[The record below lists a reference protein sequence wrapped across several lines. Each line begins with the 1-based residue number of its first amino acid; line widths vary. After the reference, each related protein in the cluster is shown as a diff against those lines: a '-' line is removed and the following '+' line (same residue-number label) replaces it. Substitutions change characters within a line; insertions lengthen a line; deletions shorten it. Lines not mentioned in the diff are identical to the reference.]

1 MEDECVRFVTCTH
14 SANDLRKNL
23 LSLVKD
29 ILRKHEIANTSVC
42 LNQRN
47 RDLKDGDFVIPRG
60 CIQNLSPTILTKIL
74 DDLKQ
79 ETKKYLCPIQR
90 IETESKFYSFAFY
103 LNRTLTFQ
111 HVLSSFFKDDLNSEE
126 SNGKYNVKI
135 TTSIEKTLLNRLLE
149 IVGLE
154 SEHFW
159 FCDDKEH
166 ENRTIQ
172 RFIERAKNSC
182 FKEDELSKRSTASGE
197 SQPCDDKDS
206 QQDGHC
212 LTVNLKKYI
221 ENKKYSIGKGCF
233 DKNVNLV
240 DVVDKQGPSDVLQ
253 QVSRIQQCVT
263 KNEDIDTIIHVIPD
277 SLQFTQQKEHLLL
290 EMLNG
295 ESDRQISQVHLTYG
309 KVKSRKGGNTDMD
322 AEEFYKLRYN
332 QAKEAAVMKY
342 GDLVK
347 LDLSQDEATG
357 SSVGDSRAG
366 SFVMYNCARLSTLF
380 VHFEAG
386 EEWFLFFQ
394 YIFTYK
400 DVIKQTVEQIV
411 PASGEIQTKIHT
423 HKICNFLIQLSHHLS
438 SYYSRT
444 HVLGDSRPHLMPKM
458 FARLYL
464 LKCIHKIM
472 VHGLGLMGIPAL
484 NQL

>member
-1 MEDECVRFVTCTH
+1 MNISGFVMTRSMKTG
-14 SANDLRKNL
+14 
-23 LSLVKD
+23 
-29 ILRKHEIANTSVC
+29 
-42 LNQRN
+42 Q
-47 RDLKDGDFVIPRG
+47 
-60 CIQNLSPTILTKIL
+60 
-74 DDLKQ
+74 
-79 ETKKYLCPIQR
+79 
-90 IETESKFYSFAFY
+90 
-103 LNRTLTFQ
+103 
-111 HVLSSFFKDDLNSEE
+111 FKD
-126 SNGKYNVKI
+126 
-135 TTSIEKTLLNRLLE
+135 LL
-149 IVGLE
+149 
-154 SEHFW
+154 
-159 FCDDKEH
+159 KE
-166 ENRTIQ
+166 Q
-172 RFIERAKNSC
+172 KNSC
-182 FKEDELSKRSTASGE
+182 FKEDELSKRSIASGE

-263 KNEDIDTIIHVIPD
+263 ENEDIDTIIHVIPD

-295 ESDRQISQVHLTYG
+295 ESDRQISQVHHTYG

-342 GDLVK
+342 GDLVQGAGWENTIRSLTVASLKFEFLQTVCRCMVK

-386 EEWFLFFQ
+386 VQNGLYPSLPDIMTIDFSTLREEEEWFLFFQ

-411 PASGEIQTKIHT
+411 LASGEIQTKIHT

>member
-23 LSLVKD
+23 LSVVKD

-126 SNGKYNVKI
+126 SNGKCILLNHGCLSTDPQNFTLELLRSIIVIQHLLLLLKYHGYNVKI

-263 KNEDIDTIIHVIPD
+263 ENEDIDTIIHVIPD

-342 GDLVK
+342 GDLVQGAGWENTIRSLTVASLKFEFLQTVCRCMVK

-386 EEWFLFFQ
+386 VQNGRVVPIFPV
-394 YIFTYK
+394 YIY
-400 DVIKQTVEQIV
+400 I
-411 PASGEIQTKIHT
+411 
-423 HKICNFLIQLSHHLS
+423 
-438 SYYSRT
+438 
-444 HVLGDSRPHLMPKM
+444 
-458 FARLYL
+458 
-464 LKCIHKIM
+464 
-472 VHGLGLMGIPAL
+472 
-484 NQL
+484 